1 MEVTFLGTSSA
12 VHSKE
17 RNHPSIAIKAFG
29 DVFLFDC
36 GEGTQRQLL
45 FTNVSPM
52 KISKIFITH
61 FHGDHILGLPGLLQS
76 LSLNGRESKLTIYGP
91 KGLDKIRDAIYS
103 LGYCAIEYPVEF
115 IEIDTGIVEET
126 EEYVLRCQRVKH
138 NVPSLA
144 YSIEEKKKPRFLREK
159 AIELGVPVGPDFG
172 RLHNGQEVEIDGRII
187 KPEQVLGPPRKGT
200 KITYSGDTRPC
211 EEMIMFAKDS
221 TLLIHESTFI
231 QKEAQNAEDYG
242 HSTAKDAAFIARESN
257 SEKMMITHISTRYGE
272 EYAQIMLKEAMEVFE
287 NTELARDYM
296 EITVRGKS

>member
-12 VHSKE
+12 VHSKD
-17 RNHPSIAIKAFG
+17 RNHPSIAVKAFG

-45 FTNVSPM
+45 HTNVSPM
-52 KISKIFITH
+52 KISKVFITH

-76 LSLNGRESKLTIYGP
+76 MSLNGRESKLTVYGP
-91 KGLDKIRDAIYS
+91 KGLNILKNAIYS

-115 IEIDTGIVEET
+115 IEIDTGIIEET
-126 EEYVLRCQRVKH
+126 DEYIIRAQSVRH

-159 AIELGVPVGPDFG
+159 AIELGVPVGPAFG
-172 RLHNGQEVEIDGRII
+172 KLHNGEEIEIDGKII
-187 KPEQVLGPPRKGT
+187 KPEQVLGPPRKGI

-231 QKEAQNAEDYG
+231 QNEAQNAEEYG
-242 HSTAKDAAFIARESN
+242 HSTSQDAAFVARESN
-257 SEKMMITHISTRYGE
+257 SEKFIITHISTRYGE
-272 EYAQIMLKEAMEVFE
+272 EYAQIMLKEAQKIFE

-296 EITVRGKS
+296 EVNVRGKS